1 MSVLSEVRAGAVA
14 RAAGRTARGPVQR
27 FTDLPV
33 RVKIL
38 AGIGVA
44 LAVALAVGLSSLVA
58 LGRVNDAART
68 ISATNVA
75 NQTAL
80 GRVRAAALQTR
91 VDVALQVIARSPE
104 ATAKYEA
111 AVTKD
116 EAAFDDALQAYR
128 GGHPASPASLID
140 DMAGVWK
147 RYLVVV
153 HEKLIPAGRANDAKG
168 WERLRNEQAG
178 PLITALNG
186 DLEKM
191 IASEDADAARSTA
204 RAEASYTSSR
214 TQTLL
219 LLGAG
224 FAVALALGLAVA
236 RGIVRG
242 LTAVSATCEALAGGD
257 LTRRADVTTR
267 DEVGRMGA
275 ALDVA
280 LTNLRS
286 TVTTIDGSASSLAS
300 ASEEMSGTT
309 NQIAASAEQ
318 ASSQA
323 QAVSA
328 AAEQVSLS
336 VQSVSAGSEQM
347 AASIREIAES
357 AQEAARVAA
366 DAVGVA
372 ETTTA
377 SITKLGESSTEIGN
391 VIKVIT
397 SIAEQTNLLALNA
410 TIEAARA
417 GEAGKGFAVVASE
430 VKDLAQET
438 ARATGDIASRVEAI
452 QADTTEAVTAI
463 EQISGVIRRIND
475 LQTTIAS
482 AVEEQTATT
491 GEMGRSVTEA
501 AGGTHDI
508 AGTIGGVAEAAR
520 ITSESVTESQQ
531 AIEELARMSTE
542 LSAVVGAFRV

>member
-1 MSVLSEVRAGAVA
+1 VG
-14 RAAGRTARGPVQR
+14 R

-38 AGIGVA
+38 AGICAA
-44 LAVALAVGLSSLVA
+44 LAVALGVGLNSLVA
-58 LGRVNDAART
+58 LGRVNDAAGAIYT
-68 ISATNVA
+68 GNVA
-75 NQTAL
+75 SQTAL
-80 GRVRAAALQTR
+80 GQLRAKVLQTR
-91 VDVALQVIARSPE
+91 LDVALQVIARTPE
-104 ATAKYEA
+104 ATARYETA
-111 AVTKD
+111 IAQDK
-116 EAAFDDALQAYR
+116 AAFDEAFKAYTAK
-128 GGHPASPASLID
+128 GPASPQSLID
-140 DMAGVWK
+140 ELDGLWRKYVA
-147 RYLVVV
+147 LV
-153 HEKLIPAGRANDAKG
+153 HDKLIPAGRANDTAG
-168 WERLRNEQAG
+168 WERLRDEEAAPLMAG
-178 PLITALNG
+178 MAKAV
-186 DLEKM
+186 DQM
-191 IASEDADAARSTA
+191 IAAEDADAARSA
-204 RAEASYTSSR
+204 AKAADSYTSSR
-214 TQTLL
+214 NQTLIL
-219 LLGAG
+219 LAAG
-224 FAVALALGLAVA
+224 FTIALALGLAVA

-242 LTAVSATCEALAGGD
+242 LAAVSATCEALAEGD
-257 LTRRADVTTR
+257 LTRRADVATR

-328 AAEQVSLS
+328 AAAQVSLS

-347 AASIREIAES
+347 SASIREIAES

-366 DAVGVA
+366 DAVSVA
-372 ETTTA
+372 EETTR
-377 SITKLGESSTEIGN
+377 SVSKLGESSTEIGN

-452 QADTTEAVTAI
+452 QADTTEAVGAI
-463 EQISGVIRRIND
+463 GQISDVIRRIND

-491 GEMGRSVTEA
+491 GEMGRSVTDA
-501 AGGTHDI
+501 AGGTQEI

-520 ITSESVTESQQ
+520 LTSESVTESQQ
-531 AIEELARMSTE
+531 AIDELARMSTE